1 MSRDNVAEL
10 VRRLES
16 GAITVEDST
25 DGPTSAD
32 IISLGE
38 AHGLAFSED
47 DLGGYLRTL
56 IVNAESLPR
65 PWGWAIARQ
74 LGLVRS

>member
-1 MSRDNVAEL
+1 MSRDNVSEL
-10 VRRLES
+10 VHRLES
-16 GAITVEDST
+16 GVIAADDIA
-25 DGPTSAD
+25 DGPTPTD

-38 AHGLAFSED
+38 AQGLAFSED
-47 DLGGYLRTL
+47 DLGGFLRTL

>member
-1 MSRDNVAEL
+1 MSRDNVSEL

-16 GAITVEDST
+16 GAIAAD
-25 DGPTSAD
+25 DMADKPTPTD
-32 IISLGE
+32 IINLGE
-38 AHGLAFSED
+38 AQGLAFSED
-47 DLGGYLRTL
+47 DLGGFLRTL

-65 PWGWAIARQ
+65 PWGWAMARQ